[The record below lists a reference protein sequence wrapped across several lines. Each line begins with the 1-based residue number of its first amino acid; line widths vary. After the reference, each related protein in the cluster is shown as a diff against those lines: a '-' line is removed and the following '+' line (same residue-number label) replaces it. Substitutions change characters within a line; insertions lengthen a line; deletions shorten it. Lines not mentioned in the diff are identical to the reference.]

1 MSPRDFFRHC
11 PRCGGTQP
19 APPTV
24 NVFTCAACGFRLFFN
39 PAVAIAVFIRRDDGR
54 ALFIHRAKD
63 PGKGRLAPP
72 GGFID
77 IGERAEAA
85 ACREIREEVG
95 LELADV
101 RFLCSQPNTYH
112 YAEVTYPVLDFF
124 FTARAVN
131 ADGAVAL
138 DDVAKFEWLE
148 PLAVSPA
155 QMAFPSMETALG
167 LWQEQ
172 LRLATAP
179 VQ

>member
-1 MSPRDFFRHC
+1 MNPRDFYRHC
-11 PRCGGTQP
+11 PRCGFAQP
-19 APPTV
+19 TTPAG

-77 IGERAEAA
+77 LGERAEDAA
-85 ACREIREEVG
+85 RREIREEVG

-101 RFLCSQPNTYH
+101 TFLCSQPNTYP

-124 FTARAVN
+124 FTARALN
-131 ADGAVAL
+131 ADRAAAL
-138 DDVAKFEWLE
+138 DDVAKFEWLD
-148 PLAVSPA
+148 PLAVAPE
-155 QMAFPSMETALG
+155 QLAFSSMRTALG

-172 LRLATAP
+172 LRWIP
-179 VQ
+179 